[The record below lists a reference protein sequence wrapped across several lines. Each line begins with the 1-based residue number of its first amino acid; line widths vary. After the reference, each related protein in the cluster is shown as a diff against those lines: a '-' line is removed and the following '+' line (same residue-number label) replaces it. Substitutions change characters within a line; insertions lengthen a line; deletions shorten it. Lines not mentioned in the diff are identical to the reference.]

1 MKRKTTRL
9 TFTEEEL
16 ANPNIRRAAKKAT
29 RAADRADKAKAKLS
43 SRAPPKRGLKM
54 DADKAKERS
63 AQLRFGK
70 AEFGEEIARPKRR
83 KSGADVLL
91 SGEAHRQIDR
101 QNQDENAGVQA
112 AHEGERLAEGTA
124 KKLKDGK
131 YSKKLKAYKK
141 AERLDKAADKAN
153 IQALRRKQQA
163 AQPMSN
169 PISRWKQ
176 RQQIKASYYA
186 RKTGGKAGSSAANTA
201 RSAAT
206 KKAKAAAAKAAQFA
220 STHAHMLLMGGVLA
234 LLILVIFGFIT
245 SCSVF
250 FPGGMGTVWT
260 TSYTAEDEDILGVEA
275 DYQAL
280 EEALRAEVAAIP
292 SSYPDYDEYTWD
304 LAPITH
310 DPHELAAVLTAIH
323 EAYTRGEVQGTMQS
337 IFDAQ
342 YEIILTETIE
352 IRTRTET
359 RTGTDPTTGDTYTYE
374 VEVQYEWRILNI
386 TLLNF
391 GIDSVARGMLSGDD
405 LDRYDILQET
415 QGNRPELF
423 GGVSVGYGSDG
434 SGEVGI
440 DYEVP
445 AEALSDPEF
454 AAMLEEAEKYLGTP
468 YVWGGSSPETGFDCS
483 GYVCWVLNQSGWDVG
498 RTTANGLWQQSAKV
512 SEHEAKPG
520 DLVFFQG
527 TYDTPG
533 ASHVGLYVGDG
544 MMISAG
550 DPIKYSNI
558 HSSYWD
564 KHLLGFGRIP
574 K

>member
-1 MKRKTTRL
+1 MKRKTARL

-16 ANPNIRRAAKKAT
+16 ANPNVRRAAKKAA

-43 SRAPPKRGLKM
+43 TRAPPKRGLKM
-54 DADKAKERS
+54 DTDKAKERS

-70 AEFGEEIARPKRR
+70 AEFGEEIAKPKRR
-83 KSGADVLL
+83 KSGAEALL
-91 SGEAHRQIDR
+91 GGEAHRQVDK

-163 AQPMSN
+163 AQPTSN

-186 RKTGGKAGSSAANTA
+186 RKTGGKAGGSAANSV

-206 KKAKAAAAKAAQFA
+206 QKAKAAAAKAAQFA

-260 TSYTAEDEDILGVEA
+260 TSYTAEDEDILGAEA
-275 DYQAL
+275 DYKAL
-280 EEALRAEVAAIP
+280 EEALRAEIAAIP

-304 LAPITH
+304 LDPITH
-310 DPHELAAVLTAIH
+310 DPHQLAAVLTAIH

-337 IFDAQ
+337 IFDQQ
-342 YEIILTETIE
+342 YELILSETIE

-374 VEVQYEWRILNI
+374 VEVQYEWKILNI
-386 TLLNF
+386 TLLNY

-434 SGEVGI
+434 SGETGI

-533 ASHVGLYVGDG
+533 ASHVGLYVGNG

>member
-16 ANPNIRRAAKKAT
+16 ADKGVRRAARKAA

-43 SRAPPKRGLKM
+43 TRAPPKRGLKM
-54 DADKAKERS
+54 ETDKAKERS

-70 AEFGEEIARPKRR
+70 ADIGEEITKPKRR
-83 KSGADVLL
+83 KPGVEALAG
-91 SGEAHRQIDR
+91 GEAHRQIDK
-101 QNQDENAGVQA
+101 QNQDENTGVQA
-112 AHEGERLAEGTA
+112 AHEGERLAEGA
-124 KKLKDGK
+124 ARKLKDAK

-141 AERLDKAADKAN
+141 AEKLDKAADKAN
-153 IQALRRKQQA
+153 IRALHRKQQA
-163 AQPMSN
+163 AQPTSN

-186 RKTGGKAGSSAANTA
+186 RKSGGKAGGSAANSA

-206 KKAKAAAAKAAQFA
+206 KKAKAAAAKTAQFV
-220 STHAHMLLMGGVLA
+220 STHAHMILMGGILVLV
-234 LLILVIFGFIT
+234 ILVIFSFVT

-250 FPGGMGTVWT
+250 FPGGTGTVWT
-260 TSYTAEDEDILGVEA
+260 TSYTAEDEDILGAESDYCQMEA
-275 DYQAL
+275 AL
-280 EEALRAEVAAIP
+280 KAEIEAIP
-292 SSYPDYDEYTWD
+292 SSYPDYDEYNFNLD
-304 LAPITH
+304 PITH
-310 DPHELAAVLTAIH
+310 DPHQLAAMLTAIH
-323 EAYTRGEVQGTMQS
+323 EAYTRGEVQGTMS
-337 IFDAQ
+337 AIFDAQ
-342 YEIILTETIE
+342 YELILTETIE

-405 LDRYDILQET
+405 LNRYDILQET

-434 SGEVGI
+434 SGEAGI

-498 RTTANGLWQQSAKV
+498 RTTANGLWQQAAKV

-520 DLVFFQG
+520 DLVFFEG

-533 ASHVGLYVGDG
+533 ATHVGIYVGDG

>member
-141 AERLDKAADKAN
+141 AEKLDKAADKAN
-153 IQALRRKQQA
+153 IRALHRKQQA
-163 AQPMSN
+163 AQPASN

-186 RKTGGKAGSSAANTA
+186 RKSGGKAGGSAANSA

-206 KKAKAAAAKAAQFA
+206 KKAKAAAAKTARFV
-220 STHAHMLLMGGVLA
+220 STHAHMILMGGILA
-234 LLILVIFGFIT
+234 LVILVIFSFVT

-250 FPGGMGTVWT
+250 FPGGTGTVWT
-260 TSYTAEDEDILGVEA
+260 TSYTAEDEDILGAESDCCQMEA
-275 DYQAL
+275 AL
-280 EEALRAEVAAIP
+280 KAEIEAIP
-292 SSYPDYDEYTWD
+292 SSYPDYDEYNFNLD
-304 LAPITH
+304 PITH
-310 DPHELAAVLTAIH
+310 DPHQLAAMLTAIH
-323 EAYTRGEVQGTMQS
+323 EAYTRGEVQGTMS
-337 IFDAQ
+337 AIFDAQ
-342 YEIILTETIE
+342 YELILTETIE

-359 RTGTDPTTGDTYTYE
+359 RTGTDPTTGETYSYE
-374 VEVQYEWRILNI
+374 VEVEYEWKILNI
-386 TLLNF
+386 TLLNY
-391 GIDSVARGMLSGDD
+391 GIDTVAYGMLSGDD
-405 LDRYDILQET
+405 LERYQILQET

-423 GGVSVGYGSDG
+423 GGFSLSVGSDG
-434 SGEVGI
+434 SGEAGI

-445 AEALSDPEF
+445 AEALTDPEF
-454 AAMLEEAEKYLGTP
+454 AAMLKEAEKYLGTP
-468 YVWGGSSPETGFDCS
+468 YVWGGSTPETGFDCS
-483 GYVCWVLNQSGWDVG
+483 GYVCWVLNESGWDVG
-498 RTTANGLWQQSAKV
+498 RTTANGLWQQAAKI
-512 SEHEAKPG
+512 SEQEAKPG
-520 DLVFFQG
+520 DLVFFEG
-527 TYDTPG
+527 TYDTAG
-533 ASHVGLYVGDG
+533 ASHVGIYVGDG

-550 DPIKYSNI
+550 DPIKYSDI

-564 KHLLGFGRIP
+564 GHLLGFGRIP